1 MFRMLAVFWA
11 IMATAGLLTELL
23 FRAVGLV
30 PTMRPTTIAPAHF
43 SWNYTTYLNLVFLV
57 LFGVLYWMYRNR
69 ERLGGGD
76 RSARDPVC
84 GMQVEKAH
92 APASH
97 RPTRMVGCTAAPT
110 TPRSAP
116 MPVRTAQAR
125 AKRAETAAEDPHA
138 SLNSWTA

>member
-1 MFRMLAVFWA
+1 MLRMLAVFWA
-11 IMATAGLLTELL
+11 FMATAGLLTELL
-23 FRAVGLV
+23 FRAAGLV

-92 APASH
+92 APASRDHADGRLYFCSDHCADRFDAGEARHGQERRGGRH
-97 RPTRMVGCTAAPT
+97 RHGT
-110 TPRSAP
+110 
-116 MPVRTAQAR
+116 
-125 AKRAETAAEDPHA
+125 HA
-138 SLNSWTA
+138 HR

>member
-1 MFRMLAVFWA
+1 MRTARPRSSRRRLEVVSADGAV
-11 IMATAGLLTELL
+11 
-23 FRAVGLV
+23 RAAGLV

-92 APASH
+92 APASRDHADGRQYFCSDHCLH
-97 RPTRMVGCTAAPT
+97 RFEAEQAVE
-110 TPRSAP
+110 
-116 MPVRTAQAR
+116 VRV
-125 AKRAETAAEDPHA
+125 
-138 SLNSWTA
+138 